1 MHADTDIE
9 LSVAWHL
16 GALRLTVRDHSPD
29 LPHHRPAA
37 QELYGRGLTIVTG
50 ASRAFGVLPTTD
62 DGKVVWAV
70 LEAPGAQ
77 PSTSPNRADPDTKE
91 STKPKH
97 PSRRPAP
104 PRTARGP
111 PRVRPARSPQQFS
124 QEDLIRS
131 ARQPFWIPALATLSW
146 TPSNLDCSVTEAP
159 GTTCRC
165 EDGTLGPDPLT
176 HGGAVLKETRPTS
189 HSAGEDTN
197 PVMDTCAGTAVRA
210 RPPGRR

>member
-1 MHADTDIE
+1 MTHTREGRAPRTRRLA
-9 LSVAWHL
+9 LSVSCSRGAILESL
-16 GALRLTVRDHSPD
+16 GC
-29 LPHHRPAA
+29 
-37 QELYGRGLTIVTG
+37 QVTTFDTY
-50 ASRAFGVLPTTD
+50 RAFGVLPTTTD
-62 DGKVVWAV
+62 DGKVCLGGAQCPPGHSHQPAQAV
-70 LEAPGAQ
+70 LTLPSKNQ
-77 PSTSPNRADPDTKE
+77 PSPA
-91 STKPKH
+91 
-97 PSRRPAP
+97 SRPHARS
-104 PRTARGP
+104 PRTARRP
-111 PRVRPARSPQQFS
+111 PRVGPARSHQQFS

-210 RPPGRR
+210 RSPGRR

>member
-1 MHADTDIE
+1 M
-9 LSVAWHL
+9 
-16 GALRLTVRDHSPD
+16 P
-29 LPHHRPAA
+29 
-37 QELYGRGLTIVTG
+37 
-50 ASRAFGVLPTTD
+50 
-62 DGKVVWAV
+62 
-70 LEAPGAQ
+70 PGAQ
-77 PSTSPNRADPDTKE
+77 PSTSPSRSDPAIKE
-91 STKPKH
+91 STKP
-97 PSRRPAP
+97 SIPAP
-104 PRTARGP
+104 
-111 PRVRPARSPQQFS
+111 RPLPQNRPKATTRWPSTEPQQFS

-210 RPPGRR
+210 RPPRQEVMAGDRCWTDVRSGGCRKPPPR